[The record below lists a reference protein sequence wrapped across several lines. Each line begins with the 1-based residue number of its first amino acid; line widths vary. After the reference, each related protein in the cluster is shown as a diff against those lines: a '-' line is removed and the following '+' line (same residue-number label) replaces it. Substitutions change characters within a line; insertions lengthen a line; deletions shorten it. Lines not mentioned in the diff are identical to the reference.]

1 MRAAE
6 GGNMDIVKYLVE
18 ECKCDPNEKDREYG
32 ITALMRA
39 TTCRRHGVVNYLLE
53 KKASVRFR
61 DKGGR
66 NVLAYAAEGRNM
78 DDMEML
84 VARGADLNV
93 TDKEGRTLLMQASE
107 KGNLEMVRYLVGK
120 GAKVK
125 ARTKYGK
132 TALIFAAEGGY
143 LDVVGYL
150 VDQGA
155 DIKARNKW
163 GDSVLDIKTVD
174 PAVKTY
180 LRSRLKAK

>member
-1 MRAAE
+1 
-6 GGNMDIVKYLVE
+6 
-18 ECKCDPNEKDREYG
+18 
-32 ITALMRA
+32 
-39 TTCRRHGVVNYLLE
+39 
-53 KKASVRFR
+53 
-61 DKGGR
+61 
-66 NVLAYAAEGRNM
+66 M

-143 LDVVGYL
+143 LDFVGYL

>member
-66 NVLAYAAEGRNM
+66 N
-78 DDMEML
+78 
-84 VARGADLNV
+84 
-93 TDKEGRTLLMQASE
+93 
-107 KGNLEMVRYLVGK
+107 
-120 GAKVK
+120 
-125 ARTKYGK
+125 
-132 TALIFAAEGGY
+132 
-143 LDVVGYL
+143 
-150 VDQGA
+150 
-155 DIKARNKW
+155 KW